1 MTYTVKMVAAQL
13 DVKAD
18 TLRKWEA
25 RYALVSPRRGGNR
38 YRLYG
43 DEELR
48 RLHAFVTGVRGGT
61 APAAAAAEA
70 RGLLFASPT
79 PDKTRQDRA
88 LEAIERLDRAALAPL
103 YDDTLAEHGLAGAF
117 DRVWTP
123 LLIRL
128 GEVALARKG
137 LWIACEHFAVSFLRE
152 RVAKSGVTAPRRKPR
167 LSLSSPEGDLHEL
180 GMLAAAAALSG
191 QGLEPLYL
199 GVNLPLD
206 SLLKAHRET
215 GIRHACLTLTR
226 RYSRPALKRAAAA
239 LKRRIPGGTLC
250 IAGQGSLP
258 HANLARALGV
268 VFVGANLQIGL
279 ERLREGLVE

>member
-1 MTYTVKMVAAQL
+1 MSYTVKMVAAQL

-18 TLRKWEA
+18 TLRKWEK
-25 RYALVSPRRGGNR
+25 RYALVSPRRSGNR
-38 YRLYG
+38 E
-43 DEELR
+43 EELR
-48 RLHAFVTGVRGGT
+48 RLHAFVTEVRRGA
-61 APAAAAAEA
+61 APAVAAVDA

-79 PDKTRQDRA
+79 PDSGRQDRA
-88 LEAIERLDRAALAPL
+88 LAAIENLDRAALAPI
-103 YDDTLAEHGLAGAF
+103 YDAAFAEHGLAGAF

-128 GEVALARKG
+128 GEIALARKG
-137 LWIACEHFAVSFLRE
+137 LWIAREHFAVSYLRE
-152 RVAKSGVTAPRRKPR
+152 RLAKGGAASPRRKPV
-167 LSLSSPEGDLHEL
+167 LSISSPEGDLHEL
-180 GMLAAAAALSG
+180 GMLAAAAALAG

-206 SLLKAHRET
+206 SLLKVHRET

-226 RYSRPALKRAAAA
+226 RFPRPALKRAAAA
-239 LKRRIPGGTLC
+239 LKRRVPGGTLC

-258 HANLARALGV
+258 HANLARSLGI

-279 ERLREGLVE
+279 ERLKEGLAA